1 MIARVRYG
9 LLIVAAALAGC
20 SFEGKSDSNPN
31 EMNMCATA
39 TDCTDGSDCISGM
52 CQAQQVDAPLSITLQ
67 ITPLKMP
74 NGIDESLPTVLDAF
88 TVREPIK
95 DKPIDVHS
103 TIGVSGVVRAS
114 GVPIDADL
122 SFTPVQRTLG
132 IAPAAVTTT
141 VKATASV
148 SDHDYS
154 VRLLKDVE
162 YRMVARPSDMSL
174 APFAKTFT
182 ATAKVNLDVDFDKL
196 DTTDRTVL
204 VSGVPSDRDLVVTA
218 FDAMSG
224 EPVSSTGMVQDGKTL
239 LQFAADAESKP
250 YRLEIRA
257 SNTYEKDM
265 TDAGM
270 AAPDDNPCDTDTPA
284 FPVFS
289 MSSTQVDGA
298 VDSSG
303 RIKVALPPQPTRL
316 RYQGTVELC
325 SGEADQAANVV
336 ELPITLHAQT
346 LLFEKDASGK
356 DTDLTASFDTTTSA
370 TYDKTTKALHF
381 CVEVMPGEYDVVATP
396 PASMRCALFA
406 ERETIEAPDDAPDMA
421 GPFLITLPEAAYL
434 SGTLQTMGSAP
445 LSGASVE
452 AVALGRSDAV
462 TLPANDRSVT
472 RYNRT
477 SQTTTGDN
485 GMFKLPVDLGSYDI
499 LIKPPVDSGFP
510 WQVSNDV
517 NVGLGARK
525 AAGLSSGP
533 INMPSPIVVTGALR
547 YPGGSEDAQA
557 TLGGAEIDAYAIID
571 YKHDDV
577 VDKRA
582 VAIGKAT
589 ADDDGKFMLLLPPNT
604 QSSW

>member
-1 MIARVRYG
+1 MISRVRHG
-9 LLIVAAALAGC
+9 LLIAAAALAGC
-20 SFEGKSDSNPN
+20 SFEGKSDANPN
-31 EMNMCATA
+31 EMNMCGMAS
-39 TDCTDGSDCISGM
+39 DCTDGSECIDGM
-52 CQAQQVDAPLSITLQ
+52 CQAQQVDAPLSIRLQ

-95 DKPIDVHS
+95 DKTFDVHS
-103 TIGVSGVVRAS
+103 TIAVSGVVRAS

-122 SFTPVQRTLG
+122 SFTPVQRTPG
-132 IAPAAVTTT
+132 IAPAVVTTT
-141 VKATASV
+141 VKATASL

-182 ATAKVNLDVDFDKL
+182 ATSKVDLDVDFDKL
-196 DTTDRTVL
+196 NTTDRTVL

-218 FDAMSG
+218 FDATSG
-224 EPVSSTGMVQDGKTL
+224 EPVSSTGMVQDGKTI
-239 LQFAADAESKP
+239 LQFAADSEENP

-257 SNTYEKDM
+257 SNTYEKDT
-265 TDAGM
+265 TDAGT

-289 MSSTQVDGA
+289 MSPMQVNAA

-303 RIKVALPPQPTRL
+303 RIKVALPPQPMRL

-325 SGEADQAANVV
+325 SGEADHAENVV

-346 LLFEKDASGK
+346 LLFDALENGAK
-356 DTDLTASFDTTTSA
+356 ADLTASFDTTTSA

-381 CVEVMPGEYDVVATP
+381 CVEVMPGEYDVIATP

-406 ERETIEAPDDAPDMA
+406 ERETIKAPDDQTDIA
-421 GPFLITLPEAAYL
+421 GGAALTLPNAAYL

-462 TLPANDRSVT
+462 TLPPDDPSVT

-477 SQTTTGDN
+477 SQTTTGDD

-525 AAGLSSGP
+525 APLSSGP
-533 INMPSPIVVTGALR
+533 INMPSPIVVTGSLR
-547 YPGGSEDAQA
+547 YPGGSDDAQA

-571 YKHDDV
+571 YKHDNV

-589 ADDDGKFMLLLPPNT
+589 ADDEGKFMLLLPPNT